1 MVYAI
6 IAGGVFLS
14 DLILKRYMDK
24 KYARKVRHPRLGGRI
39 VLEKY
44 YNEGAALNFMVK
56 KPKLLRIIH
65 TVILVVVGIFS
76 YFLMRLNGHALEK
89 TGVALLLGGGA
100 GYPTKTLTYPYLG
113 ESAALDEVISV
124 LSQIRAFQ
132 KHRHDRDREIGISP
146 RTMKYAQYRGKLYP
160 YGLCEVSIS

>member
-76 YFLMRLNGHALEK
+76 YFLMRLSGHALEK
-89 TGVALLLGGGA
+89 TGVALLLGGGLNNLYDRYTKGRVIDYFHLNFGPKWLRTIVFNISDFCIFIGALLAVA
-100 GYPTKTLTYPYLG
+100 G
-113 ESAALDEVISV
+113 S
-124 LSQIRAFQ
+124 
-132 KHRHDRDREIGISP
+132 
-146 RTMKYAQYRGKLYP
+146 
-160 YGLCEVSIS
+160 EVS

>member
-44 YNEGAALNFMVK
+44 YNKGAALNFMVK
-56 KPKLLRIIH
+56 KPKSSAASS
-65 TVILVVVGIFS
+65 TPSF
-76 YFLMRLNGHALEK
+76 
-89 TGVALLLGGGA
+89 LLLSGFF
-100 GYPTKTLTYPYLG
+100 P
-113 ESAALDEVISV
+113 I
-124 LSQIRAFQ
+124 F
-132 KHRHDRDREIGISP
+132 
-146 RTMKYAQYRGKLYP
+146 
-160 YGLCEVSIS
+160 

>member
-56 KPKLLRIIH
+56 
-65 TVILVVVGIFS
+65 
-76 YFLMRLNGHALEK
+76 
-89 TGVALLLGGGA
+89 
-100 GYPTKTLTYPYLG
+100 TKA
-113 ESAALDEVISV
+113 SAHHP
-124 LSQIRAFQ
+124 
-132 KHRHDRDREIGISP
+132 HRHSCCCRDFFLFSD
-146 RTMKYAQYRGKLYP
+146 A
-160 YGLCEVSIS
+160 S

>member
-44 YNEGAALNFMVK
+44 YNKGAALNFMVK
-56 KPKLLRIIH
+56 KPNLLRIIH
-65 TVILVVVGIFS
+65 TVILVVVGVFS
-76 YFLMRLNGHALEK
+76 YFLMRLSGHALEK
-89 TGVALLLGGGA
+89 TGVALLLGGGLNNLYHRYTKGHVVDYFHLNFGPKWLRAIVFNISDFCIFIGALLAVA
-100 GYPTKTLTYPYLG
+100 G
-113 ESAALDEVISV
+113 S
-124 LSQIRAFQ
+124 
-132 KHRHDRDREIGISP
+132 
-146 RTMKYAQYRGKLYP
+146 
-160 YGLCEVSIS
+160 EVS

>member
-44 YNEGAALNFMVK
+44 YNKGAALNFMVK
-56 KPKLLRIIH
+56 RPNLLRIIH
-65 TVILVVVGIFS
+65 TVILVVVGVFS
-76 YFLMRLNGHALEK
+76 YFLMRLYDRYTKGHVVDYFHLNFGPKWLRAIVFNISDFCIFIGALFA
-89 TGVALLLGGGA
+89 VAG
-100 GYPTKTLTYPYLG
+100 
-113 ESAALDEVISV
+113 S
-124 LSQIRAFQ
+124 
-132 KHRHDRDREIGISP
+132 
-146 RTMKYAQYRGKLYP
+146 
-160 YGLCEVSIS
+160 EVS

>member
-44 YNEGAALNFMVK
+44 YNKGAALNFMVK
-56 KPKLLRIIH
+56 KPNLLRIIH
-65 TVILVVVGIFS
+65 TVILVVVGVFS
-76 YFLMRLNGHALEK
+76 YFLMRLSGHALEK
-89 TGVALLLGGGA
+89 TGPRPLPARTRRRPFSSALR
-100 GYPTKTLTYPYLG
+100 
-113 ESAALDEVISV
+113 SA
-124 LSQIRAFQ
+124 RAA
-132 KHRHDRDREIGISP
+132 RDRLQP
-146 RTMKYAQYRGKLYP
+146 L
-160 YGLCEVSIS
+160 

>member
-24 KYARKVRHPRLGGRI
+24 KYARKVRHPRLGGR
-39 VLEKY
+39 
-44 YNEGAALNFMVK
+44 K

-76 YFLMRLNGHALEK
+76 YFLMRLSGHALEK
-89 TGVALLLGGGA
+89 TGVALLLGGGLNNLYDRYTKGHVIDYFHLNFGPKWLRAIVFNISDFCIFIGALLAVA
-100 GYPTKTLTYPYLG
+100 G
-113 ESAALDEVISV
+113 S
-124 LSQIRAFQ
+124 
-132 KHRHDRDREIGISP
+132 
-146 RTMKYAQYRGKLYP
+146 
-160 YGLCEVSIS
+160 EVS